1 MTKNLETQIDIVM
14 PTYNS
19 MRWLPKTIESILS
32 QTHQNW
38 QLYITDDGSS
48 DDTKQYLTGL
58 NEKRVHYT
66 SQQHKG
72 AAAARNSGI
81 KQGSSPFIAFVDADD
96 IWYPTKLADQIKLM
110 QQDKA
115 VGLVYGQHYIIN
127 DQDIITT
134 SLKIDKRGDLFEE
147 LCHGNCIAGSAS
159 MAMIRR
165 SMVDKVGVFRED
177 LVNGEDWEY
186 WLRISQHCKIDYV
199 PKIIAAIR
207 QHGDSVQTNTKRMA
221 DGLVQTFEAI
231 VNDYQLTRSQRI
243 YVASYCLFNAAKDY
257 FASGHY
263 SLARK
268 TIIRLLKENP
278 HALFELDNWT
288 VKFGFGPYYKI
299 LFSSRLTDAVSKILR
314 LIKQLC
320 TRLLDICFRVIRK
333 CIKLIRRLR

>member
-1 MTKNLETQIDIVM
+1 MRNKIDTPVDIVM
-14 PTYNS
+14 PTFNS

-38 QLYITDDGSS
+38 KLYITDDGSS
-48 DDTKQYLTGL
+48 DDTKKYILGL
-58 NEKRVHYT
+58 KEKRIHYI

-81 KQGSSPFIAFVDADD
+81 TQGSSPFIAFIDADD
-96 IWYPTKLADQIKLM
+96 IWYPTKLADQLQLM
-110 QQDKA
+110 QQDTT
-115 VGLVYGQHYIIN
+115 VGLVYGQHYNIN
-127 DQDIITT
+127 DQDIITS

-159 MAMIRR
+159 MAMISR
-165 SMVDKVGVFRED
+165 SIVDKVGVFRED

-207 QHGDSVQTNTKRMA
+207 QHGDSVQSNTKRMA
-221 DGLVQTFEAI
+221 DGLVQAFEVI
-231 VNDYQLTRSQRI
+231 TSEYTLTRSQRI
-243 YVASYCLFNAAKDY
+243 YIASYCLFNAAKDY
-257 FASGHY
+257 FASTHY
-263 SLARK
+263 LLARK

-288 VKFGFGPYYKI
+288 VKFGVGPYYKI
-299 LFSSRLTDAVSKILR
+299 LFSNPFTDLLGKLLR
-314 LIKQLC
+314 LIQKALS
-320 TRLLDICFRVIRK
+320 RLLDFGFRVVRK
-333 CIKLIRRLR
+333 LTKIVRRV